1 MAVFV
6 AVYSDKMLGVSDAE
20 AIDIQAD
27 LWEIALAQAQRC
39 LLELNSDSATNR
51 FELQRLEIAR

>member
-27 LWEIALAQAQRC
+27 LWEIALVKAQRY
-39 LLELNSDSATNR
+39 LLELNSDSATNQ
-51 FELQRLEIAR
+51 FELQRLELAK

>member
-27 LWEIALAQAQRC
+27 LWEIALAKAQRY
-39 LLELNSDSATNR
+39 LLELNSDSATNQ
-51 FELQRLEIAR
+51 FELQRLELAK